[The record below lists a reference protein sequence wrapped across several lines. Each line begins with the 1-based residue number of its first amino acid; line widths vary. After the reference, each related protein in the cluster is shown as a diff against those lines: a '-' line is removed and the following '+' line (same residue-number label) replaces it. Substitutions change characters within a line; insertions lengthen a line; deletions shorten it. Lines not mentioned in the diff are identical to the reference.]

1 MKHIN
6 IEIKAMSNN
15 HEKIREFLKS
25 HNADFKGTDHQI
37 DTYFKVNKGRLK
49 LREGDIENYL
59 IYYERE
65 NKEGPKQSDVI
76 LFKSAPESSL
86 KSILIN
92 ANGVLIIVDK
102 KREIYFIENV
112 KFHIDTVKEL
122 GTFMEIEAI
131 DEDGSIGKEKLL
143 KQCNQYLKQFDI
155 KESDLISVSY
165 SDLLL
170 EKAKN

>member
-6 IEIKAMSNN
+6 IEIKAKSNN
-15 HEKIREFLKS
+15 HEKIRDFLKS
-25 HNADFKGTDHQI
+25 HNADFKGIEHQI

-49 LREGDIENYL
+49 LREGNIENYL

-65 NKEGPKQSDVI
+65 NKEGPKQSDII
-76 LFKSAPESSL
+76 LFKSSSESSL
-86 KSILIN
+86 KSILAN
-92 ANGVLIIVDK
+92 ANGVLIVVDK

-112 KFHIDTVKEL
+112 KFHIDTVEEL

-131 DEDGSIGKEKLL
+131 DEDGSIGKDKLFE
-143 KQCNQYLKQFDI
+143 QCKEYLEHFEI
-155 KESDLISVSY
+155 SESDLISVSY

-170 EKAKN
+170 EKVEK